1 MLLPLGALNSQKNCI
16 HCVPM
21 FSNEFAEFTHKNDIK
36 YTLTP
41 PYHPQSNGAAER
53 VVRIVKEA
61 LVKQVLEGNCRSIKH
76 RLADFLLR
84 YRATPH
90 RTTVRYCASLTV
102 DETLPA
108 YAFKSNET

>member
-1 MLLPLGALNSQKNCI
+1 MMGWPEAFAEDLKPYYICQYELCSEQNCI
-16 HCVPM
+16 LLVP
-21 FSNEFAEFTHKNDIK
+21 
-36 YTLTP
+36 L
-41 PYHPQSNGAAER
+41 YHPQSNGAAER

>member
-53 VVRIVKEA
+53 AVRIVKEGGLIA
-61 LVKQVLEGNCRSIKH
+61 NRFW
-76 RLADFLLR
+76 R
-84 YRATPH
+84 
-90 RTTVRYCASLTV
+90 
-102 DETLPA
+102 ETIVQ
-108 YAFKSNET
+108 